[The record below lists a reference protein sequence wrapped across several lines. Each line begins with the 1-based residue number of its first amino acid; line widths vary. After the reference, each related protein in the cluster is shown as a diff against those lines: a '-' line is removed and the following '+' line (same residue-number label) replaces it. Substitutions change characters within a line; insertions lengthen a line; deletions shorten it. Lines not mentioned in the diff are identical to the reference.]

1 MQLSRAGKSY
11 QRKFQSIRKFPSQ
24 VNLEVS
30 AGGGEDEDVVSVQEL
45 REDPDGVGKAGLGA
59 ALRSRQIM
67 PPCSKQNILYPS
79 VYAALK
85 QQNICPCQIMPP

>member
-11 QRKFQSIRKFPSQ
+11 QRKFESIRKLKFPSQ

-45 REDPDGVGKAGLGA
+45 GEDPDGVGKAGLRA
-59 ALRSRQIM
+59 ALRPRQIM
-67 PPCSKQNILYPS
+67 PP
-79 VYAALK
+79 
-85 QQNICPCQIMPP
+85 